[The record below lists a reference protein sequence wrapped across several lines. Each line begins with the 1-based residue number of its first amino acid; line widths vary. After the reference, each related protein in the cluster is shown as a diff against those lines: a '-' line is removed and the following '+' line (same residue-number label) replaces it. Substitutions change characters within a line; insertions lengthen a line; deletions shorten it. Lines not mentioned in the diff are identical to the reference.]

1 MDEKQNDKV
10 IAALID
16 FLSKRQKEKN
26 DFRNKSSCCTAEK
39 QRKHTNRKEMRR

>member
-1 MDEKQNDKV
+1 MDEKQNDM

-26 DFRNKSSCCTAEK
+26 DFRNKSNCSAES
-39 QRKHTNRKEMRR
+39 RKNLTR

>member
-26 DFRNKSSCCTAEK
+26 DFRNKSNCSAES
-39 QRKHTNRKEMRR
+39 RKNLTR

>member
-16 FLSKRQKEKN
+16 FLSKRQKEKTTSET
-26 DFRNKSSCCTAEK
+26 KVLAAQQK
-39 QRKHTNRKEMRR
+39 QREHTNRKEMRR